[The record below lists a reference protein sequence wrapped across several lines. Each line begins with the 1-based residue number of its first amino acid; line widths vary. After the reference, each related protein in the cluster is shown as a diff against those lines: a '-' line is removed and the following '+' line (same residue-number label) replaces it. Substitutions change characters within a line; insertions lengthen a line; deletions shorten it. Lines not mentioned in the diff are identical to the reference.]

1 MIFPLRAIHISFWL
15 FAAWVL
21 VRVWEMNFE
30 VSPLPA
36 ITLPIFVFCVLF
48 GIAFGLGRRL
58 QKRHALDRRHAVWSV
73 ALLVGG
79 AAVWEIGLTV
89 YLSGWAAWAS
99 LFTVRF
105 LIGAVVQTLG
115 IGYAAYRLRKRA
127 ERQIPEGLAPTS

>member
-15 FAAWVL
+15 FVAWVL

-48 GIAFGLGRRL
+48 GVAFGLGKRL
-58 QKRHALDRRHAVWSV
+58 QKRHALDRRHALWSIV
-73 ALLVGG
+73 LLVGG
-79 AAVWEIGLTV
+79 AAVWELGLTV

-99 LFTVRF
+99 MFTVRF
-105 LIGAVVQTLG
+105 LIGVAVQTLG
-115 IGYAAYRLRKRA
+115 IGYAAHVLRKQA
-127 ERQIPEGLAPTS
+127 EREIPEGLSPAA